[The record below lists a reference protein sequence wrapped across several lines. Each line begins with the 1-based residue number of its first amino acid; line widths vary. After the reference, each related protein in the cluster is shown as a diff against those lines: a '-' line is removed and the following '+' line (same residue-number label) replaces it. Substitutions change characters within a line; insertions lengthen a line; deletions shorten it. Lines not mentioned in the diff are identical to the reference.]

1 MTDQLQGTL
10 ASAYELIEADRLDE
24 ARSVLK
30 PILAENIDNADAW
43 WLYAHAVDDPETART
58 ALNNVL
64 RLDPDYPG
72 AAALMSTLED
82 AYPVG
87 APVIDAEPDP
97 FVATTPTSF
106 DLADDLE
113 LEPELDLEDTA
124 DNMAPVQAEPVS
136 RRPNWLLILILL
148 VLIVVIIVLL
158 LLPRGGDDQTALMPT
173 SDTVPTVT
181 VDAQGQAV
189 PTIESVVSPEEE
201 SAAALVEAA
210 LANDA
215 VLPGSA
221 RVEGTPLGPTML
233 VSVCTTAGDEMRV
246 ALDTSMRDLAG
257 TVDQMA
263 GVADAVGVRLVDCAT
278 EMTLRVIGVPADT
291 AEAFAAGDIDLTAY
305 QGSWRALP

>member
-24 ARSVLK
+24 ARLMLK

-64 RLDPDYPG
+64 RIDPDYPG

-82 AYPVG
+82 SYPVG
-87 APVIDAEPDP
+87 APVTAAETDP
-97 FVATTPTSF
+97 FATPAPASF
-106 DLADDLE
+106 DLADDLD

-124 DNMAPVQAEPVS
+124 DNMAPVQAEPAN

-158 LLPRGGDDQTALMPT
+158 LPRGGNEQAALTPTAD
-173 SDTVPTVT
+173 SVPTVDT
-181 VDAQGQAV
+181 QGQVA
-189 PTIESVVSPEEE
+189 PTIEVVVSPEE
-201 SAAALVEAA
+201 AAAAAVIEAA

-221 RVEGTPLGPTML
+221 RVESTPLGPTML
-233 VSVCTTAGDEMRV
+233 VSVCTTAGDEMRA

-257 TVDQMA
+257 TATQMG
-263 GVADAVGVRLVDCAT
+263 GVAEAVGVRLIDCAT
-278 EMTLRVIGVPADT
+278 EMTLRVIGVPAS
-291 AEAFAAGDIDLTAY
+291 AAAQFAADEIDLQTY
-305 QGSWRALP
+305 QGGWRALP